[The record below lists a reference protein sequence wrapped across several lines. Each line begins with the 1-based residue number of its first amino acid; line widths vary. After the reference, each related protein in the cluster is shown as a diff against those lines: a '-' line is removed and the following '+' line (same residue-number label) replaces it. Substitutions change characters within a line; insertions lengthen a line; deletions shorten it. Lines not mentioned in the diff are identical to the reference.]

1 MLEVI
6 SFSFLF
12 RASVIKEYGV
22 YWDEIS
28 VTLNCKSSVFSASLH
43 RRRNNCFRGGH
54 IVLFGLLAFVRVE
67 NGTSI
72 RTCQLQQIGRT

>member
-6 SFSFLF
+6 IFSFLF

-43 RRRNNCFRGGH
+43 RRNK
-54 IVLFGLLAFVRVE
+54 
-67 NGTSI
+67 
-72 RTCQLQQIGRT
+72 

>member
-1 MLEVI
+1 MGVETQMREQCLR
-6 SFSFLF
+6 SLFFSFLF

-43 RRRNNCFRGGH
+43 KTRNGSFPGGQ
-54 IVLFGLLAFVRVE
+54 IVLFGLLSFFRVE
-67 NGTSI
+67 NG
-72 RTCQLQQIGRT
+72 G